1 MNIDK
6 TLVKLL
12 NTLSFNYL
20 EELDYYLVED
30 STMSKDE
37 AQEFIKEIGNFY
49 FEDETFKKDGRSC
62 IETRIVFFEKFNT
75 YIKEVQIGACH
86 YKDVQIDG
94 GADEIKYSQVVP
106 KEVVTRTFHEL
117 E

>member
-12 NTLSFNYL
+12 ENLTFNLL
-20 EELDYYLVED
+20 EEMDYYLVED
-30 STMSKDE
+30 SKMSNEE
-37 AQEFIKEIGNFY
+37 AQDFINEIGDFS
-49 FEDETFKKDGRSC
+49 FEEETTKKDGRSC
-62 IETRIVFFEKFNT
+62 IETRIVYFKKFDT
-75 YIKEVQIGACH
+75 YIKEIQIGPCH

-94 GADEIKYSQVVP
+94 IADDVKYIKVVP
-106 KEVVTRTFHEL
+106 REVITRTFHEI

>member
-6 TLVKLL
+6 TLLKLL
-12 NTLSFNYL
+12 DILNFNYL
-20 EELDYYLVED
+20 EEIDYYLVED
-30 STMSKDE
+30 STMSKEE
-37 AQEFIKEIGNFY
+37 AQEFINEIGKFH
-49 FEDETFKKDGRSC
+49 FEEETFKKDGRSC
-62 IETRIVFFEKFNT
+62 IETRIIYFEKFDT
-75 YIKEVQIGACH
+75 YIKEIQIGPCH

-106 KEVVTRTFHEL
+106 KEVITRTFHEL